1 MRAFVL
7 LATLAWCIPASWSP
21 VLASPVVAGFAQS
34 SLPRADDIASTRVAL
49 GFSVAFYGTTYDSL
63 YVSNNGYVSFTAAQT
78 DFTPYGLG
86 AGYAGQPIIAP
97 FFADVDTRPAAS
109 GVVQYGTGF
118 DAGRAAFGVTW
129 PGVGY
134 FQLAADRLNTFQL
147 VLVARGD
154 RGVGD
159 FDILF
164 NYGSIQWEAGYANG
178 GSHGLGG
185 TTASAGWNAGTVS
198 YTAPGSLVPGA
209 LIDGGPAALT
219 AATNDGVP
227 GQLLFTVQNGLV
239 DVPEPGSAGLL
250 SVFLAIWSRSK
261 AKHAAEKRHPVRHW
275 DGAYRTA

>member
-118 DAGRAAFGVTW
+118 DAGRAAFDVTW

-134 FQLAADRLNTFQL
+134 FQLGADRLDTFQL
-147 VLVARGD
+147 LLTSRGD
-154 RGVGD
+154 RGAGD
-159 FDILF
+159 FDITF
-164 NYGSIQWEAGYANG
+164 NYGAIGWEAGYANG
-178 GSHGLGG
+178 GVDGLGG
-185 TTASAGWNAGTVS
+185 TTASVGWNAGGRF
-198 YTAPGSLVPGA
+198 YAMPGSLVPGA
-209 LIDGGPAALT
+209 FIDGGPDAL
-219 AATNDGVP
+219 ATGSNDGTP
-227 GQLLFTVQNGLV
+227 GQFRFAIQNGSV
-239 DVPEPGSAGLL
+239 TVPEPASLRIVSPALFAL
-250 SVFLAIWSRSK
+250 QTRHRIHVDV
-261 AKHAAEKRHPVRHW
+261 HA
-275 DGAYRTA
+275 